1 MEIQTVAEPHLLK
14 WGATVFLFGEN
25 GMTPITKKIGVL
37 GAGQLGRMMAMA
49 GYPLGQKFGFY
60 GGSHDEPSALLGH
73 MYVQSDDVESL
84 QKLVAFAD
92 VITYE
97 SENTDVEQVRKIA
110 ETTPVYPAEKSLY
123 VSQHRGREKK
133 MFDAL
138 HIPCAPYRLVDSLDS
153 LRVAVAEIGLPAVL
167 KTTTEGYDGKGQF
180 VLREPDQ
187 IDQAWS
193 EIGNRE
199 LILEGFVDFKRE
211 LSIVAVRNANNEH
224 VYYPLVQNVHHE
236 GILRYTIAPA
246 REISEAI
253 QKQAEQYMHS
263 LLDELDHVG
272 VLTLEL
278 FETVDG
284 LVANEM
290 APRVHNSGHWTM
302 EGALTSQFEN
312 HVRAITG
319 LPLGATAPR
328 QPLAAM
334 INIIGETGPVEQV
347 LSMANAFLHLYDKAE
362 RKGRK
367 LGHIN
372 LVAQTEDELFA
383 MVNQLKAFLP

>member
-1 MEIQTVAEPHLLK
+1 
-14 WGATVFLFGEN
+14 
-25 GMTPITKKIGVL
+25 MTPITKSIGVL
-37 GAGQLGRMMAMA
+37 GAGQLGRMLAIA
-49 GYPLGQKFGFY
+49 GYPLGQKFGFL
-60 GGSHDEPSALLGH
+60 GISDDEPSALLGH
-73 MYVQSDDVESL
+73 MHKQTDDVDSYK
-84 QKLVAFAD
+84 KLVEFAD

-97 SENTDVEQVRKIA
+97 SENTDIEIVKMIA
-110 ETTPVYPAEKSLY
+110 ETTPVYPAEKSLFF
-123 VSQHRGREKK
+123 SQHRGREKGL
-133 MFDAL
+133 FDQL
-138 HIPCAPYRLVDSLDS
+138 NIPCAPYKVVNSLDE
-153 LRVAVAEIGLPAVL
+153 LKAAVSEIGLPSVL

-180 VLREPDQ
+180 VLKSEDQ
-187 IDQAWS
+187 IEQAWS

-199 LILEGFVDFKRE
+199 LVLEGFVDFMRE

-246 REISEAI
+246 REISEEI
-253 QKQAEQYMHS
+253 QKQAESYMQS

-278 FETVDG
+278 FETTSHG

-290 APRVHNSGHWTM
+290 APRVHNSGHWTID
-302 EGALTSQFEN
+302 GAMTSQFEN

-319 LPLGATAPR
+319 LPLGDTTPR

-334 INIIGETGPVEQV
+334 VNIIGETGPVEKV
-347 LSMANAFLHLYDKAE
+347 LTMPKAHLHLYDKSE
-362 RKGRK
+362 RQGRK

-372 LVAQTEDELFA
+372 VMAENEEELLEH
-383 MVNQLKAFLP
+383 MKQLAEFMPK

>member
-1 MEIQTVAEPHLLK
+1 M
-14 WGATVFLFGEN
+14 FGES
-25 GMTPITKKIGVL
+25 GMTPFTKRIGVL
-37 GAGQLGRMMAMA
+37 GAGQLGRMLAIA

-60 GGSHDEPSALLGH
+60 GTSDDEPSALLGH
-73 MYVQSDDVESL
+73 MYKQSDDVDSL

-97 SENTDVEQVRKIA
+97 SENTSVEQVREIA
-110 ETTPVYPAEKSLY
+110 KTTPVYPAEKSLY
-123 VSQHRGREKK
+123 VSQHRGREKG
-133 MFDAL
+133 MFDQL
-138 HIPCAPYRLVDSLDS
+138 NIPCAPYQIVDSLDS
-153 LRVAVAEIGLPAVL
+153 LKVAVEEIGLPAVL

-180 VLREPDQ
+180 VLKDKEQ
-187 IDQAWS
+187 IEQAWS
-193 EIGNRE
+193 EIGGRE
-199 LILEGFVDFKRE
+199 LILEGFVDFIRE

-236 GILRYTIAPA
+236 GILRYSIAPA
-246 REISEAI
+246 RDISDEV
-253 QKQAEQYMHS
+253 QQQAEAYMQS

-290 APRVHNSGHWTM
+290 APRVHNSGHWTI
-302 EGALTSQFEN
+302 EGAMTSQFEN

-319 LPLGATAPR
+319 LPLGSTATR
-328 QPLAAM
+328 QPIAAM
-334 INIIGETGPVEQV
+334 INIIGETGPVDKV
-347 LSMANAFLHLYDKAE
+347 LTMPNAFLHLYDKAE

-372 LVAQTEDELFA
+372 LVADNEEQLFE
-383 MVNQLKAFLP
+383 MFNQLTDFLPK

>member
-1 MEIQTVAEPHLLK
+1 
-14 WGATVFLFGEN
+14 
-25 GMTPITKKIGVL
+25 MTPFTKRIGVL
-37 GAGQLGRMMAMA
+37 GAGQLGRMLALA

-60 GGSHDEPSALLGH
+60 GSSDEEPSAMLGH
-73 MYVQSDDVESL
+73 MYKQSDDVDSL
-84 QKLVAFAD
+84 EKLVTFAD

-97 SENTDVEQVRKIA
+97 SENTDVEMVRRIVA
-110 ETTPVYPAEKSLY
+110 QGTPVYPGEKSLF
-123 VSQHRGREKK
+123 VSQHRGREKGT
-133 MFDAL
+133 FDKL
-138 HIPCAPYRLVDSLDS
+138 GIPCAPYQLVDSLDS
-153 LRVAVAEIGLPAVL
+153 LRVAVTEIGLPAVL

-180 VLREPDQ
+180 VLRSEEQ
-187 IDQAWS
+187 IEQAWS

-199 LILEGFVDFKRE
+199 LILEGFIDFKRE

-246 REISEAI
+246 REIEPEI
-253 QKQAEQYMHS
+253 QQQAEAYMQA

-278 FETVDG
+278 FETLDG

-290 APRVHNSGHWTM
+290 APRVHNSGHWTI

-319 LPLGATAPR
+319 LPLGATTPR

-347 LSMANAFLHLYDKAE
+347 LTMPNAFLHLYDKGE

-372 LVAQTEDELFA
+372 LVAQTEEELFA
-383 MVNQLKAFLP
+383 MVNQLKAFLPQA

>member
-1 MEIQTVAEPHLLK
+1 
-14 WGATVFLFGEN
+14 
-25 GMTPITKKIGVL
+25 MTPFTKRIGVL
-37 GAGQLGRMMAMA
+37 GAGQLGRMLAIA

-60 GGSHDEPSALLGH
+60 GTSDDEPSALLGH
-73 MYVQSDDVESL
+73 MYKQADDVDSL

-97 SENTDVEQVRKIA
+97 SENTDVDMVREIA
-110 ETTPVYPAEKSLY
+110 KTTPVFPAEKSLF
-123 VSQHRGREKK
+123 VSQHRGREKG
-133 MFDAL
+133 MFDQL
-138 HIPCAPYRLVDSLDS
+138 NIPCAPYQVVDSLDS
-153 LRVAVAEIGLPAVL
+153 LKIAVEEIGLPAVL

-180 VLREPDQ
+180 VLKSEEQ
-187 IDQAWS
+187 IEQAWS

-211 LSIVAVRNANNEH
+211 LSIVAVRNADNEH
-224 VYYPLVQNVHHE
+224 VYYPLVQNVHHD

-246 REISEAI
+246 RDISDDI
-253 QKQAEQYMHS
+253 QQQAESYMHS

-278 FETVDG
+278 FETEEG

-290 APRVHNSGHWTM
+290 APRVHNSGHWTI

-319 LPLGATAPR
+319 LSLGSTAPR
-328 QPLAAM
+328 QPMAAM
-334 INIIGETGPVEQV
+334 INIIGETGPVERV
-347 LSMANAFLHLYDKAE
+347 LKTPNAFLHLYDKAE
-362 RKGRK
+362 RSGRK

-372 LVAQTEDELFA
+372 VIADNEEQLFE
-383 MVNQLKAFLP
+383 MFKKFEAFLPK